1 MGQLS
6 AEHSN
11 RLATTFGDRMTT
23 RRVERK
29 LYSHDV
35 GEMPLLIKPLIGTPM
50 ADAVVQPASKAEIV
64 ALVKWAA
71 ANHIP
76 LVPRGKAM
84 SGYGGVLPV
93 KGGVVIDFFHM
104 AKVLHVDV
112 DGQTATLQPGNRR
125 DGGRWCERRARA
137 GPG

>member
-1 MGQLS
+1 MGHLS
-6 AEHSN
+6 AEQTN
-11 RLATTFGDRMTT
+11 WLTTTFGDRMTT

-50 ADAVVQPASKAEIV
+50 ADAVVQPTSEEEIV
-64 ALVKWAA
+64 ALVKWAV

-76 LVPRGKAM
+76 LVPRGKAT

-93 KGGVVIDFFHM
+93 NFNTNGAGLVRKGQFLCLGPDENACVDYLMHSAGVLPVTWTYD
-104 AKVLHVDV
+104 
-112 DGQTATLQPGNRR
+112 R
-125 DGGRWCERRARA
+125 D
-137 GPG
+137 